1 MCESD
6 TSEFASKALNMFFEA
21 VHNDAFLQV
30 VHQGRHHQWVKPKKQ
45 STIIIKQMNNDQ
57 LGRDP
62 ASEAAVDP
70 VQVCDP
76 PTRARSLPPSA
87 LRAT

>member
-1 MCESD
+1 MYD
-6 TSEFASKALNMFFEA
+6 NLIDVVHYVEA
-21 VHNDAFLQV
+21 VHNDPFLQV
-30 VHQGRHHQWVKPKKQ
+30 VHQGRHHQRVKPEKQ
-45 STIIIKQMNNDQ
+45 SIVIKQMNFNDQ
-57 LGRDP
+57 FGRDP

>member
-1 MCESD
+1 
-6 TSEFASKALNMFFEA
+6 
-21 VHNDAFLQV
+21 
-30 VHQGRHHQWVKPKKQ
+30 
-45 STIIIKQMNNDQ
+45 MNNDQ